1 MPDNWPVLIVL
12 LATTSGALAFIS
24 DPRTPAEY
32 AKRMMVILAVL
43 LALMG
48 FGAVSGKTLGDFL
61 RNVNG

>member
-1 MPDNWPVLIVL
+1 VLIVL
-12 LATTSGALAFIS
+12 LVAFSGVPAFIP
-24 DPRTPAEY
+24 DPRTPADY
-32 AKRMMVILAVL
+32 AKRTIVILVVL